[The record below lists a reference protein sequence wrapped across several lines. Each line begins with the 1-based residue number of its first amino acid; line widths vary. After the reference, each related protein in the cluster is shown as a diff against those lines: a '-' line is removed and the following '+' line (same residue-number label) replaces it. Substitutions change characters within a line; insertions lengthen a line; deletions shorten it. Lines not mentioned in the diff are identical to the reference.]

1 MSNSALPPSTDSP
14 NSLITTDIHKSIGL
28 LTRQLHNALN
38 GLGLIA
44 KVQDLAGEIPDAQ
57 SRLSYIARLTGEAAE
72 KVLNRVDQAKTQNA
86 HIASEANRIGAL
98 IIKDPVAAVAKGH
111 VLNFLNDVDSSSQII
126 DQHLTEIMMA
136 QDFHDLTGQV
146 IAKVV
151 GLAANIEEQLVQ
163 LLIQTAPLEAAPK
176 EATKAEAK
184 PYEPQLSGP
193 VVVHDG
199 NTDVVTSQSEVD
211 DLLASMGF

>member
-1 MSNSALPPSTDSP
+1 MNIASVGSD
-14 NSLITTDIHKSIGL
+14 TTPINHIVSSEIHNSIGL

-44 KVQDLAGEIPDAQ
+44 KVQDLAGEIPDAK

-72 KVLNRVDQAKTQNA
+72 KVLNRVDQAKVQNE
-86 HIASEANRIGAL
+86 HIANEANRLGEL
-98 IIKDPVAAVAKGH
+98 IIQDPVGAVAKGN
-111 VLNFLNDVDSSSQII
+111 VLNFMNDVDNSAKII

-136 QDFHDLTGQV
+136 QDFHDLTGEV

-151 GLAANIEEQLVQ
+151 ALAANIEEKLVQ
-163 LLIQTAPLEAAPK
+163 ILIQTAPAEL
-176 EATKAEAK
+176 ATKEAK
-184 PYEPQLSGP
+184 PSETKPYQPLLEGP
-193 VVVHDG
+193 VIQSDG
-199 NTDVVTSQSEVD
+199 NADVVTNQSEVD

>member
-1 MSNSALPPSTDSP
+1 MSIVTAGSDTALNNHLVSSE
-14 NSLITTDIHKSIGL
+14 IHNSIGL

-44 KVQDLAGEIPDAQ
+44 KVQDLAGEIPDAK

-72 KVLNRVDQAKTQNA
+72 KVLNRVDQAKLQNE
-86 HIASEANRIGAL
+86 HIANEALRLGAL
-98 IIKDPVAAVAKGH
+98 IIQDPVGAVAKGK
-111 VLNFLNDVDSSSQII
+111 VLNFMNDVDHSSKII

-151 GLAANIEEQLVQ
+151 ALAANIEEQLVQ
-163 LLIQTAPLEAAPK
+163 LLIQTAPLEMAPK
-176 EATKAEAK
+176 DTKPTEDK
-184 PYEPQLSGP
+184 PYQPLLQGP
-193 VVVHDG
+193 VIHSDG
-199 NTDVVTSQSEVD
+199 NADVVTNQSEVD